1 MVCIGQIS
9 ISFFRAG
16 SGGGHCKLPSAVN
29 IPCET
34 KVREGC
40 LYQVVVVIVV
50 VVVVIVVVVVVVDVD
65 SVDHGEDS
73 VGHREHKGQ
82 KTKGGKLSVAA

>member
-40 LYQVVVVIVV
+40 LYQVQVKRG
-50 VVVVIVVVVVVVDVD
+50 DM
-65 SVDHGEDS
+65 GGW
-73 VGHREHKGQ
+73 VG
-82 KTKGGKLSVAA
+82 GGGGG